1 VVFNII
7 GWPDLNS
14 SYTII
19 PSFLTLS
26 SSFIYDV
33 GDSLLV
39 SFFSTDSG
47 ASCFFFSTAFEV
59 YVDQEWSKA
68 LKNPNPSV
76 WSKAEVAAM
85 FRIGS
90 G

>member
-1 VVFNII
+1 VVLNII

-19 PSFLTLS
+19 ASFLTLS

-39 SFFSTDSG
+39 SFVSTNSG
-47 ASCFFFSTAFEV
+47 ASCFFLSTAYEV
-59 YVDQEWSKA
+59 YVDQKWSKA
-68 LKNPNPSV
+68 LKNPNSSV
-76 WSKAEVAAM
+76 WSKAEIVVA